1 MLEGRGKQDF
11 STSKNFIYENF
22 DLAKKLVYLLA
33 DNVYIHLSNQLKSGA
48 DLVQI
53 FDSWSGMLSGQE
65 YEEFVIKPTS
75 YIVSNLKK
83 EFPDRKI
90 IGFPRGSG
98 YMYENYMKTTGIDA
112 IGVDQFVPIDKMVE
126 WQKKIVVQGNL
137 DPVTLLSN
145 KDTVKRKADEILSKM
160 SGNNFI
166 FNLGHG
172 ILPNTKIEN
181 VEFLVNY
188 VNEYK

>member
-1 MLEGRGKQDF
+1 
-11 STSKNFIYENF
+11 
-22 DLAKKLVYLLA
+22 
-33 DNVYIHLSNQLKSGA
+33 
-48 DLVQI
+48 
-53 FDSWSGMLSGQE
+53 
-65 YEEFVIKPTS
+65 
-75 YIVSNLKK
+75 
-83 EFPDRKI
+83 
-90 IGFPRGSG
+90 
-98 YMYENYMKTTGIDA
+98 MKTTGIDA